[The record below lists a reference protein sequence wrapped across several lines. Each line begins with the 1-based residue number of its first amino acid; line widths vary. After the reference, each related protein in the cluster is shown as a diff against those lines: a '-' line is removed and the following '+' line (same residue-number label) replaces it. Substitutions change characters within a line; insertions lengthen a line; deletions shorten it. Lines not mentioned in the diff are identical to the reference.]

1 MTCYHRQVVNVPS
14 FQAYLF
20 KPPFKFKMTHWR
32 VMLSSKRW
40 DQGCF
45 AAAAQLRPERLRDFA
60 QSKGA
65 VNMRETPVVGDFVSF
80 VFKGHIVMTGVVRA
94 GFQEG
99 DLHQTQHLGVGA
111 IGLPEDRLHAL
122 PASYA
127 LIDLALVAPRKVRHT
142 GQATWIKMPVGGIE
156 I

>member
-1 MTCYHRQVVNVPS
+1 MLSKKRWNQE
-14 FQAYLF
+14 LF
-20 KPPFKFKMTHWR
+20 KTEVKKEAVEGKTD
-32 VMLSSKRW
+32 L
-40 DQGCF
+40 
-45 AAAAQLRPERLRDFA
+45 LRGFA

-65 VNMRETPVVGDFVSF
+65 VNMREVPVVGDFVSF
-80 VFKGHIVMTGVVRA
+80 VWDGKIVMTGVVRA

-99 DLHQTQHLGVGA
+99 ILHQNQHEGRGA
-111 IGLPEDRLHAL
+111 IGRREERLHAL

-127 LIDLALVAPRKVRHT
+127 LIDLALVEPRVVRHT

>member
-1 MTCYHRQVVNVPS
+1 
-14 FQAYLF
+14 
-20 KPPFKFKMTHWR
+20 
-32 VMLSSKRW
+32 MLSKKRW
-40 DQGCF
+40 DQERFKYCCK
-45 AAAAQLRPERLRDFA
+45 ADASLLRGFA

-80 VFKGHIVMTGVVRA
+80 VLDGYIVMTGVVRA
-94 GFQEG
+94 EFQEG
-99 DLHQTQHLGVGA
+99 DRHQWQHSDRGAVGHR
-111 IGLPEDRLHAL
+111 EEREHAL

-127 LIDLALVAPRKVRHT
+127 LIDLALVEKKRVRHT